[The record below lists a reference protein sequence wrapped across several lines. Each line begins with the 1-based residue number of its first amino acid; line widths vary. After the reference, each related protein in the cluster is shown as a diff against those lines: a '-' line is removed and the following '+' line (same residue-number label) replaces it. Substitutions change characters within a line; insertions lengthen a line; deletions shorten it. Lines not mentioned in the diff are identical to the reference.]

1 MYFPLSQI
9 STNLY
14 TSSGEFQYPASSGK
28 VNLGYTGYYF
38 KTSDGRYFTGKTPQ
52 DVPNDEIV
60 PTRQDILAT
69 SNPSGAST
77 SNYITVP
84 RVYSN
89 SNPRLPV
96 GNYPPKISIPFPTQ
110 DDYNTGEFQRYFSK
124 QINDTKFTEINK
136 SDFNALVSKDS
147 SYLWELFITI
157 SIPWDI
163 TGNKDQAEQTNKN
176 ITLLTESK
184 NKIFGFSKFIEL
196 TGGYLKFYK

>member
-1 MYFPLSQI
+1 MKNLLLIIFTFFNTLIYCQTNINTNDKLIPFAETIQDQTQFVIVEQFPNPIVNIYNNLS
-9 STNLY
+9 
-14 TSSGEFQYPASSGK
+14 E
-28 VNLGYTGYYF
+28 
-38 KTSDGRYFTGKTPQ
+38 TPS
-52 DVPNDEIV
+52 PK
-60 PTRQDILAT
+60 
-69 SNPSGAST
+69 
-77 SNYITVP
+77 
-84 RVYSN
+84 
-89 SNPRLPV
+89 RLPTPY
-96 GNYPPKISIPFPTQ
+96 YPKPTEQDYKI
-110 DDYNTGEFQRYFSK
+110 GEFQRYFSK

>member
-1 MYFPLSQI
+1 MPYYPKNRIQ
-9 STNLY
+9 TNLY
-14 TSSGEFQYPASSGK
+14 TNGGEYNIVATGE
-28 VNLGYTGYYF
+28 NYTGFYY
-38 KTSDGRYFTGKTPQ
+38 KLYNNTIFTGKTPNDLPSQELIPFAETIQ
-52 DVPNDEIV
+52 DQTQFVIVEQFPNPIV
-60 PTRQDILAT
+60 NIYNNLSET
-69 SNPSGAST
+69 PS
-77 SNYITVP
+77 P
-84 RVYSN
+84 K
-89 SNPRLPV
+89 RLPTPY
-96 GNYPPKISIPFPTQ
+96 YPTPTEQDYKI
-110 DDYNTGEFQRYFSK
+110 GEFQRYFSK

>member
-1 MYFPLSQI
+1 MPYYPKNRIQ
-9 STNLY
+9 TNLY
-14 TSSGEFQYPASSGK
+14 TNGGEYNIAATGE
-28 VNLGYTGYYF
+28 NYTGFYY
-38 KTSDGRYFTGKTPQ
+38 KLYNNTIFTGKTPNDLPSQELIPFAETIQ
-52 DVPNDEIV
+52 DQTQFVIVEQFPNPIVNIYNNLSEI
-60 PTRQDILAT
+60 
-69 SNPSGAST
+69 PS
-77 SNYITVP
+77 P
-84 RVYSN
+84 K
-89 SNPRLPV
+89 RLPTPY
-96 GNYPPKISIPFPTQ
+96 YPKPTEQDYKI
-110 DDYNTGEFQRYFSK
+110 GEFQRYFSK

-136 SDFNALVSKDS
+136 SDFNDLVSKDS

>member
-1 MYFPLSQI
+1 MPYYPKNRIQ
-9 STNLY
+9 TNLH
-14 TSSGEFQYPASSGK
+14 TNGGEYNIAATGE
-28 VNLGYTGYYF
+28 NYTGFYY
-38 KTSDGRYFTGKTPQ
+38 KLYNNTIFTGKTPNDLPSQELIPFAETIQ
-52 DVPNDEIV
+52 DQTQFVIVEQFPNPIV
-60 PTRQDILAT
+60 NIYNNLSET
-69 SNPSGAST
+69 PS
-77 SNYITVP
+77 P
-84 RVYSN
+84 K
-89 SNPRLPV
+89 RLPTPY
-96 GNYPPKISIPFPTQ
+96 YPKPTEQDYKI
-110 DDYNTGEFQRYFSK
+110 GEFQRYFSK